1 LNLTLYGYNLLLST
15 LGFGLASLHQHG
27 KTARSETRFWEGRFA
42 HYQPA
47 SPTALQGRPRIW
59 LHAASVG
66 EVTGAMATVQALRR
80 RYPRAAIWLTTG
92 TPTGFSFAQQQLGDV
107 AEILP
112 FPLDF
117 PWVLQR
123 ALQHLRPNLYV
134 ALESEF
140 WPNLFWFLRR
150 KKIPAL
156 LLNGRISERSA
167 RKYGLLRPLYEP
179 VLRQFHW
186 LAMHSAADR
195 ERAIALGA
203 APERTLVLGSSKYD
217 CLLAR
222 TSAKTNV
229 RWRDLLRL
237 DDATAVLI
245 GGSLRGAECTTLLQV
260 FAGLHQDHPQM
271 LGIFV
276 PRHLQQVPAMQQW
289 LQARGISWQL
299 LSHLREPRE
308 LRSAPVV
315 LVDQMGVL
323 FELYA
328 LGHLIFCGG
337 TLEPIGGHNILEPA
351 AWGKPVFYGPHI
363 EKVAAEHHCLST
375 VGAGFMVSDAQSLA
389 DQWKRWI
396 HELPQLM
403 VHGAAAPQ
411 AIQRLGGVAE
421 QQVELI
427 ASLLQG
433 VSPGSECLP

>member
-1 LNLTLYGYNLLLST
+1 MNLTMYGYNLLLST
-15 LGFGLASLHQHG
+15 LGFGLASLQQRG
-27 KTARSETRFWEGRFA
+27 KRARSETRFWEGRFA

-47 SPTALQGRPRIW
+47 SPAALQGTPRIW

-66 EVTGAMATVQALRR
+66 EVTGAMATVRTLRR
-80 RYPRAAIWLTTG
+80 HYPMAAIWLTTG

-123 ALQHLRPNLYV
+123 ALQRLRPDLYV

-150 KKIPAL
+150 QKVPAV
-156 LLNGRISERSA
+156 LLNGRLSERSA
-167 RKYGLLRPLYEP
+167 RNYALLRPLYEP
-179 VLRQFHW
+179 VMRQFRW

-195 ERAIALGA
+195 DRAIALGA
-203 APERTLVLGSSKYD
+203 VPERTLVLGSAKYD

-222 TSAKTNV
+222 TSANTNV
-229 RWRDLLRL
+229 RWRELLRL
-237 DDATAVLI
+237 DDATPVLI
-245 GGSLRGAECTTLLQV
+245 GGSLRGAECTALLQV
-260 FAGLHQDHPQM
+260 FAALHQDHPEL

-276 PRHLQQVPAMQQW
+276 PRHLHQVSAMQQW
-289 LQARGISWQL
+289 LQARDIPCQL
-299 LSHLREPRE
+299 LSHLREQRE
-308 LRSAPVV
+308 FRLAPVV

-363 EKVAAEHHCLST
+363 EKVAAEHHCLSA
-375 VGAGFMVSDAQSLA
+375 VGAGFMVSDAQSLTK
-389 DQWKRWI
+389 QWKHWI

-403 VHGAAAPQ
+403 VHGATAPQ

-427 ASLLQG
+427 ASLLPG
-433 VSPGSECLP
+433 VSPKAECLP

>member
-1 LNLTLYGYNLLLST
+1 LTLTLYGYNLMLST
-15 LGFGLASLHQHG
+15 LGLGLASLHHHG
-27 KTARSETRFWEGRFA
+27 KRARSEACFWEGRFA
-42 HYQPA
+42 HYQPV
-47 SPTALQGRPRIW
+47 SPRVVQGRPRIW

-66 EVTGAMATVQALRR
+66 EVTGAMATVHTLRR
-80 RYPRAAIWLTTG
+80 RYPRAALRLTTG
-92 TPTGFSFAQQQLGDV
+92 TPTGFAFARQHLGDV

-117 PWVLQR
+117 PWVLHR
-123 ALQHLRPNLYV
+123 ALQHLQPDLYV

-150 KKIPAL
+150 NKTPAL
-156 LLNGRISERSA
+156 LLNGRLSERSA
-167 RKYGLLRPLYEP
+167 RNYALLRPLYEP

-195 ERAIALGA
+195 NRAIALGA
-203 APERTLVLGSSKYD
+203 VPERTLVLGSAKYD

-222 TSAKTNV
+222 ASAKPTA
-229 RWRDLLRL
+229 RWRELLRL
-237 DDATAVLI
+237 DKATAVLI

-260 FAGLHQDHPQM
+260 FASLHQDHPQL

-276 PRHLQQVPAMQQW
+276 PRHLEQLPTMQKW
-289 LQARGISWQL
+289 LQARQIPFQL
-299 LSHLREPRE
+299 LSNLVDQQE
-308 LRSAPVV
+308 LRFAPVV
-315 LVDQMGVL
+315 LVDRMGVL

-351 AWGKPVFYGPHI
+351 AWGKPVFYGPPI
-363 EKVAAEHHCLST
+363 DKVAQEHHCLSA
-375 VGAGFMVSDAQSLA
+375 VGAGFMVADAQSLA
-389 DQWKRWI
+389 EPWKRWI
-396 HELPQLM
+396 QEPPQLM

-427 ASLLQG
+427 ASVLQG
-433 VSPGSECLP
+433 APPKPECLP